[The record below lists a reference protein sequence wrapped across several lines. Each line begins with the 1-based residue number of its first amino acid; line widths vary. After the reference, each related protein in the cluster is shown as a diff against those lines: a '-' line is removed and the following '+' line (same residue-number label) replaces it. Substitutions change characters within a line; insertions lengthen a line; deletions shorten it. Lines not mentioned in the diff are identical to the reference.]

1 MSGESSEQPKKRGRP
16 SHSPTDSQKKNK
28 SKTDRRTRQEIRV
41 RAFCFQHLLRLH
53 SIQSMS
59 GESPKQPPKRGRPSC
74 HLPTDNPK
82 KSKRITDKKARQE
95 NRAIVVELTE
105 AAPRLTQL
113 LESVRS
119 INGGDLQQ
127 TLRYI
132 QVST

>member
-1 MSGESSEQPKKRGRP
+1 
-16 SHSPTDSQKKNK
+16 
-28 SKTDRRTRQEIRV
+28 
-41 RAFCFQHLLRLH
+41 
-53 SIQSMS
+53 MS
-59 GESPKQPPKRGRPSC
+59 GESPKQPPKRGRPSW

-82 KSKRITDKKARQE
+82 KSKRITDQKARQE

-132 QVST
+132 QDIVVELKKAAPILKQFLEAFGSSIKEGDLLQTLTCIR